1 MKAVTLRKLYEIA
14 HRATHLNLEG
24 IEHEQSLVAPEAG
37 NTLNWV
43 LGHMVATRNAMLALL
58 GEEPIWDEKR
68 ALLYSGAP
76 EGGWSPERALPLA
89 TIVTDLDRSQERIM
103 SGLERLSDE
112 ALEEPRGN
120 GTLAYRLGFLHF
132 HESYHVGQ
140 IGLLRRLLGKPGV
153 IKPPKPAQAR
163 GSGGA

>member
-1 MKAVTLRKLYEIA
+1 MKAETLRKLYEIA

-24 IEHEQSLVAPEAG
+24 IEHEESLVAPAAG

-43 LGHMVATRNAMLALL
+43 LGHMVATRNAVLALL
-58 GEEPIWDEKR
+58 GEEPIWDEEK
-68 ALLYSGAP
+68 ALLYSGSP
-76 EGGWSPERALPLA
+76 EAGWSPERALPLDS
-89 TIVTDLDRSQERIM
+89 IVADLDRSQERIV
-103 SGLERLSDE
+103 SGLDRLSDE
-112 ALEEPRGN
+112 ALEEPSGN
-120 GTLAYRLGFLHF
+120 GTLGWRLGFLHF

-163 GSGGA
+163 SSGGA